1 MGMLRLGRPA
11 WSRGGVFRR
20 ERGGITGSQTTEAL
34 AVASAVALAECAGIE
49 AEVECEPWE
58 EGGNEEAPVPQPRMR
73 F

>member
-11 WSRGGVFRR
+11 WSRGAYSK
-20 ERGGITGSQTTEAL
+20 ERGGLQDHRQRKRWLWLLCSRF
-34 AVASAVALAECAGIE
+34 LAECAGIE
-49 AEVECEPWE
+49 AEVEWNLWE

>member
-11 WSRGGVFRR
+11 WSRAAYSKDAEGLQDHGQRKV
-20 ERGGITGSQTTEAL
+20 